1 MTQLNRSI
9 SPLLLVLYGLG
20 TIIGAGIYVLVGKVA
35 GFAGA
40 YTGFAFVIAATVA
53 GITGFTYAELSS
65 RFPQSGGA
73 ATFVLHAFQRQWLAA
88 LIGWLLVLTGI
99 VSAATISR
107 GVVGY
112 MEYFVH
118 LPSELIII
126 GVIAVIGL
134 IAIWGIKESV
144 IAAAIVTCLE
154 VGGLILVILVASPS
168 FESILSHSYTILPP
182 TTASFWP
189 GIFAGSFIAF
199 YAFLGFEDMVNLAE
213 EVVKPEKNMPR
224 GIIIALVISTILYLL
239 VVLVAL
245 SSLPLKEFIASSA
258 PMSALLAK
266 HGNLSHWMALIS
278 LIAITNGALVQII
291 MASRVIYGMAKQG
304 STIKWLGYVYPRTQT
319 PVRATILVMIVIIVF
334 ALALPIT
341 HLAQITSML
350 ILSIF
355 TLINVSLIKVKHHQP
370 EHPGYINL
378 PILVPI
384 LGIIT
389 CLSLI
394 VMQLIFWL
402 IIR

>member
-9 SPLLLVLYGLG
+9 SLLLLTLYGLG
-20 TIIGAGIYVLVGKVA
+20 TIVGAGIYVLVGKVA

-40 YTGFAFVIAATVA
+40 YTGFAFLIAAIVA
-53 GITGFTYAELSS
+53 GLTGFTYAELSS
-65 RFPQSGGA
+65 RFPKSGGA
-73 ATFVLHAFQRQWLAA
+73 ATYVLHAFNRHWLAA

-112 MEYFVH
+112 MGYFVH

-126 GVIAVIGL
+126 GVITGLGL

-154 VGGLILVILVASPS
+154 VGGLILVIVVASPS
-168 FESILSHSYTILPP
+168 FEAILSHTYTILPP

-189 GIFAGSFIAF
+189 GIFAGAFIAF

-224 GIIIALVISTILYLL
+224 GIILALVISTILYLL
-239 VVLVAL
+239 VVIVAL
-245 SSLPLKEFIASSA
+245 SSLPLKQFIESSA
-258 PMSALLAK
+258 PMSDLLAK
-266 HGNLSHWMALIS
+266 HGKLSYWMALIS

-319 PVRATILVMIVIIVF
+319 PVRATILVMMVIIVF

-355 TLINVSLIKVKHHQP
+355 TLINVSLIKVKHHHP

-378 PILVPI
+378 PVLVPI

-389 CLSLI
+389 CLLLI
-394 VMQLIFWL
+394 VMQLIFWFL
-402 IIR
+402 IW